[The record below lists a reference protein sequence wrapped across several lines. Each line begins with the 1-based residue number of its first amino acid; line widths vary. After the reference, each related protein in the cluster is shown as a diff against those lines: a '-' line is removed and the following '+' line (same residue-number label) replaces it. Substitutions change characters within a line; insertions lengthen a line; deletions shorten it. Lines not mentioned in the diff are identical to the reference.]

1 MTGAP
6 REALASTPSD
16 GLPEGF
22 DPVLTPWRTDLA
34 ARHLEGKVRADRFVD
49 GTPAEAVRG
58 IAPVRAAPDAG
69 ATQTTELLFGER
81 FTVYDRSGGWAW
93 GQVEADGYVG
103 WCEDR
108 GLAPPG
114 PAPTHAVSALRC
126 FHYPAP
132 DMKRPPLKAFSLG
145 ARVAVV
151 GSEGRWRAISSGG
164 WVHET
169 ALRPLDRP
177 LADWTATAERYLGV
191 PYLWGGRSSL
201 GLDCSG
207 LVQVC
212 LAEAGIACPRDTYMQ
227 ENAVGTALP
236 VDDARLAAGNRAAA
250 LTAGGLRRGDVVFFP
265 GHVGLMVD
273 QDRLIHAN
281 ATAMAVSID
290 PLAEVAARVRAEG
303 GVGVTAVRRVA

>member
-1 MTGAP
+1 MAAG
-6 REALASTPSD
+6 ST
-16 GLPEGF
+16 
-22 DPVLTPWRTDLA
+22 R
-34 ARHLEGKVRADRFVD
+34 R
-49 GTPAEAVRG
+49 
-58 IAPVRAAPDAG
+58 
-69 ATQTTELLFGER
+69 
-81 FTVYDRSGGWAW
+81 
-93 GQVEADGYVG
+93 
-103 WCEDR
+103 
-108 GLAPPG
+108 
-114 PAPTHAVSALRC
+114 
-126 FHYPAP
+126 
-132 DMKRPPLKAFSLG
+132 
-145 ARVAVV
+145 
-151 GSEGRWRAISSGG
+151 
-164 WVHET
+164 

-303 GVGVTAVRRVA
+303 GRRRDGGAAGGVGRSTGRQADSNLAAEWGLRKFLILGMILVPIDLGESLSCI